1 MKLFNELNKV
11 FPLRKVYPILLIGLL
26 IMVSFVIILLVVDSR
41 PNKHFYKM
49 KLSGY
54 ISKIERKQYCTYYL
68 IGDDWYMIQ
77 SELIDYLFEGDSV
90 FKAEDSYS
98 VNIYNHNKL
107 LKNRIEIQRIT
118 IEYVEDYKIE

>member
-54 ISKIERKQYCTYYL
+54 ISKIEREQYCTYYL